1 MREPPVEQ
9 PFRPVRDGVASGF
22 DAADLP
28 ELRINGLDA
37 ESSRGLLM
45 VHGRALSRE
54 FRDRILREAAGNPLA
69 LIELPAVV
77 GGLGTRRASQQQP
90 LPLPSRLEAAFASR
104 LTTLDAHVRWLL
116 LLAALGE
123 GKVEELNRA
132 AEELLAVRVDFNSS
146 TMAVA
151 SGLGVLHDGEIQFRH
166 PLMRS
171 AVHQAATVEQRR
183 QAHAALARTSTL
195 DWPGFAVNPPKVI
208 CIDALLEPR

>member
-69 LIELPAVV
+69 LIELPAAA
-77 GGLGTRRASQQQP
+77 GGLGARRAPRQQP

-132 AEELLAVRVDFNSS
+132 AEELLAVSVDLNSW

-171 AVHQAATVEQRR
+171 AVHQAATAEQRR